1 MFLLDWDSPHTTE
14 FIIDVLPIKP
24 KNIPD
29 STPLPARFS
38 FYFLKLGICL
48 KLSFKNDFYLKKR
61 IKLIYIFVF
70 QCKSIYIS
78 LLLHQKDQAR
88 RIWPT

>member
-38 FYFLKLGICL
+38 FYFLKLG
-48 KLSFKNDFYLKKR
+48 R
-61 IKLIYIFVF
+61 
-70 QCKSIYIS
+70 
-78 LLLHQKDQAR
+78 A
-88 RIWPT
+88 W